1 MCYTHAVIGNV
12 IVNETGCV
20 YVADGAF
27 SGGGCGG
34 NWGGRKCATSPSHK
48 GRVGDQVERCEDQET
63 EAFRRA
69 GLDGELQGTIP
80 CREIEPFCAEKMEKG
95 GGDREVEFNRL
106 DFAPLCSSFRSRRA
120 VDPLRGGKGSITMCL
135 YVCTCAMRV
144 FVLSFD
150 LSKPILF
157 L

>member
-20 YVADGAF
+20 YVADGVF

-69 GLDGELQGTIP
+69 GLDGELQGTVP

-106 DFAPLCSSFRSRRA
+106 DLPHCAARFEAEGLLTRSEEGKVVLRCVCMFAHVP
-120 VDPLRGGKGSITMCL
+120 
-135 YVCTCAMRV
+135 
-144 FVLSFD
+144 
-150 LSKPILF
+150 
-157 L
+157 